1 MHNIKLQ
8 YPGRYC
14 STQEDIAVPRKI
26 LHSIRE
32 DIAVPNVTVVPVE
45 SLLQQRQK

>member
-8 YPGRYC
+8 YPGKY
-14 STQEDIAVPRKI
+14 AVPGKI
-26 LHSIRE
+26 YSTWE